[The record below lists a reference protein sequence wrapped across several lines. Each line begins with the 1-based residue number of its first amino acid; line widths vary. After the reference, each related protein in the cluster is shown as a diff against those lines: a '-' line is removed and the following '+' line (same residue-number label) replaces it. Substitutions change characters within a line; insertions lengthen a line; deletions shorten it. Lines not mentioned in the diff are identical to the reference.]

1 MDISSILG
9 SLVSS
14 DSISGISSAAG
25 VSEGEAKSVL
35 TSALPGLLNGA
46 LAQSE
51 GADTV
56 SGFAGA
62 LTQHSADD
70 TSDLKGFLSGVDLKD
85 GAKIVGHLL
94 GGKEADTV
102 AAASAA
108 SGASEAGTRGVLSAA
123 APLLMSL
130 LGQETANQQS
140 QNSGL
145 NVTGIIGSL
154 LGNVDTSSLLLGLLG
169 GGNQAAAQQSAPN
182 VQTLDE
188 KPQQQSGG
196 FLGGI
201 LGSLFGGKK

>member
-35 TSALPGLLNGA
+35 TSALPGLLSGA

-130 LGQETANQQS
+130 LGQETQAQQS

>member
-108 SGASEAGTRGVLSAA
+108 SGVSEAGTRGVLSAA

-130 LGQETANQQS
+130 LGQETQAQQS

>member
-94 GGKEADTV
+94 GSKEADTV

-108 SGASEAGTRGVLSAA
+108 SGVSEACTRGVLSAA

-130 LGQETANQQS
+130 LGQETQAQQS

>member
-25 VSEGEAKSVL
+25 VSEKEAKSVL
-35 TSALPGLLNGA
+35 SSALPGLLSGA

-94 GGKEADTV
+94 GSKEADTV

-130 LGQETANQQS
+130 LGQETQAQQS

>member
-25 VSEGEAKSVL
+25 VSEKEAKSVL
-35 TSALPGLLNGA
+35 SSALPGLLSGA

-62 LTQHSADD
+62 LAQHSADD
-70 TSDLKGFLSGVDLKD
+70 TSNIQSFLSGVDLKD

-94 GGKEADTV
+94 GSKESDTV

-130 LGQETANQQS
+130 LGQETQAQQS

-169 GGNQAAAQQSAPN
+169 GGNQSAAQPQAASGVQS
-182 VQTLDE
+182 LDSNQ
-188 KPQQQSGG
+188 KPSGG
-196 FLGGI
+196 FLSNLFGK
-201 LGSLFGGKK
+201 LFGGKK

>member
-25 VSEGEAKSVL
+25 VSEKEAKSVL
-35 TSALPGLLNGA
+35 SSALPGLLSGA

-62 LTQHSADD
+62 LAQHSADD

-94 GGKEADTV
+94 GSKESDTV

-130 LGQETANQQS
+130 LGQETQAQQS

>member
-130 LGQETANQQS
+130 LGQETQAQQS